1 MLWPRRL
8 AGSIH
13 VFRVVCTFCLL
24 YFASSCSAQV
34 IPIPAPIPALA
45 RPVHYVDLANLPA
58 GDHCV
63 LLSAKFCDGLPS
75 AGPAASPDPPLPS
88 GSGRSWTVGGIV
100 KRFAHDQLSIYVAPF
115 ERANVKWDVAFIL
128 GTTALVTTDRHTIG
142 IVSRENEQISRNIS
156 DVGLYG
162 TGAAAGAI
170 FITGLITDN
179 AHARETGFLTGEA
192 LVNAYPVYVALQL
205 ITGRERPDQGAGH
218 GRFFQ
223 HHSTNTSFPSGHAMF
238 TWTMAAVIA
247 HEYPR
252 TWVKVL
258 AYSTAAAVSV
268 TRYTGRE
275 HFVGDVALG
284 SFIGYFLG
292 RHIFNMHCSP
302 EFSERCLK

>member
-1 MLWPRRL
+1 
-8 AGSIH
+8 
-13 VFRVVCTFCLL
+13 
-24 YFASSCSAQV
+24 
-34 IPIPAPIPALA
+34 
-45 RPVHYVDLANLPA
+45 VDLANLPA

-63 LLSAKFCDGLPS
+63 LLSPKFCDGL
-75 AGPAASPDPPLPS
+75 AAADAIASPDPPLPS
-88 GSGRSWTVGGIV
+88 GSGRAWTVGGIL
-100 KRFAHDQLSIYVAPF
+100 KRFAHDQASIYVAPF

-128 GTTALVTTDRHTIG
+128 GTTAIVTTDRYTIG

-170 FITGLITDN
+170 FITGMITDN

-205 ITGRERPDQGAGH
+205 IAGRERPDQGAGH

-223 HHSTNTSFPSGHAMF
+223 DHSTNTSFPSGHAMF

-252 TWVKVL
+252 TWVKIL
-258 AYSTAAAVSV
+258 AYATATAVSMA
-268 TRYTGRE
+268 RYTGRE
-275 HFVGDVALG
+275 HFLSDVALG
-284 SFIGYFLG
+284 GFIGYFIG
-292 RHIFNMHCSP
+292 RHIFKLHCST
-302 EFSERCLK
+302 EFSERCIKE

>member
-1 MLWPRRL
+1 MFWPRRL
-8 AGSIH
+8 AASIH
-13 VFRVVCTFCLL
+13 VFRVVCAFCWL
-24 YFASSCSAQV
+24 YLASTCSAQV
-34 IPIPAPIPALA
+34 VSIPALA
-45 RPVHYVDLANLPA
+45 RSVHYVDLANLPA
-58 GDHCV
+58 ADHCV
-63 LLSAKFCDGLPS
+63 LLSPKFCEGLP
-75 AGPAASPDPPLPS
+75 AADPTASPDPPLPP

-100 KRFAHDQLSIYVAPF
+100 KRFAHDQGSIYVAPF
-115 ERANVKWDVAFIL
+115 ERANVKWDVAFIV
-128 GTTALVTTDRHTIG
+128 GTTAIVTTDRHTIG

-156 DVGLYG
+156 DAGLYG

-205 ITGRERPDQGAGH
+205 IAGRERPDQGAGH

-284 SFIGYFLG
+284 SFIGYFIG

-302 EFSERCLK
+302 EYSERCQN